1 MDGKNPKRVSTRSR
15 LLRNGGR
22 NESLRLFQSSLKT
35 STKAMML
42 VVGIVMKKNGVI
54 FRVYTS
60 RPTMTKFGWKLFE
73 ANFVKRLSSS
83 EKN

>member
-1 MDGKNPKRVSTRSR
+1 
-15 LLRNGGR
+15 
-22 NESLRLFQSSLKT
+22 
-35 STKAMML
+35 ML